1 MLIELSTVFSVDWLK
16 VEDRDSVRWLTLDN
30 PGRRNAVPMDGWA
43 DLRTSFAEFEESTNR
58 VLIINGASGDFCAGV
73 DLDISR
79 INEIQTVA
87 DRHRRMKIVGDAAL
101 ALHRLTKPT
110 IALVDGVAVGAGMNL
125 ALGCDVVIATPD
137 SRFSEIFV
145 KRGLTL
151 DFGGSWLLPRIVGLQ
166 RAKELAL
173 TGRIVSGVE
182 ARDLGLVTDLASP
195 DGLAEAG
202 AEMAAR
208 MMEGAPRAQAFAKQA
223 LNASFGMSMADAL
236 SWEGQSQ
243 SILLATEDAAEGVIS
258 FTEKRP
264 PEWKGS

>member
-1 MLIELSTVFSVDWLK
+1 MPIELSTVFFVDWLR
-16 VEDRDSVRWLTLDN
+16 VEDENNVRWLTLDN

-43 DLRTSFAEFEESTNR
+43 DLRDAFVDFEQSASR
-58 VLIINGASGDFCAGV
+58 VLVVTGANGDFCAGA
-73 DLDISR
+73 DLDVSR

-87 DRHRRMKIVGDAAL
+87 DRHRRMKIVGEAAL
-101 ALHRLTKPT
+101 TLHRLTKPT

-125 ALGCDVVIATPD
+125 AIGCDVVIATPG

-145 KRGLTL
+145 KRGLTV
-151 DFGGSWLLPRIVGLQ
+151 DFGGSWLLPRVVGLQ

-182 ARDLGLVTDLASP
+182 ALDIGLVMDLVGP
-195 DGLAEAG
+195 EDLLGAG
-202 AEMAAR
+202 SEMATK
-208 MMEGAPRAQAFAKQA
+208 MLDGAPRAQVFAKQA
-223 LNASFGMSMADAL
+223 LNASFGLSMADAL
-236 SWEGQSQ
+236 GWEGQSQ
-243 SILLATEDAAEGVIS
+243 SILLATEDAAEGVNS